1 MQSIVKQCCTMKH
14 SVLSQIA
21 KLLIILLCSV
31 LNVRMVKTQRSYAII
46 AQQDNSLIQLQL
58 NANAVL
64 DTGKKVKTLALLV
77 ILHVPLVHQL
87 MLVILAKEH

>member
-1 MQSIVKQCCTMKH
+1 MKH

-31 LNVRMVKTQRSYAII
+31 LNVRMVKTQRSNAII

-64 DTGKKVKTLALLV
+64 DTGK
-77 ILHVPLVHQL
+77 
-87 MLVILAKEH
+87 